1 MTRSL
6 TFGQSWNLLSAG
18 RQQASQVVWRM
29 TEEESLFCPA
39 CETISMLKCGSF
51 DAEVVIDRCP
61 DCHGLW
67 FDAGELRQVL
77 RSEGMKSR
85 LLSAGSPQAGKSS
98 SEPSARQCP
107 RCDRALQQLELGG
120 VTVDVC
126 VGCSGVWLDE
136 GELLKLVGAERQGQ
150 LTEDDSAVAY
160 ELREGLASG
169 ALTPSLLRQLL
180 DALKE
185 WMNR

>member
-1 MTRSL
+1 MTEGL
-6 TFGQSWNLLSAG
+6 TFGQSRNLLSAG
-18 RQQASQVVWRM
+18 RERASQVLSHM

-39 CETISMLKCGSF
+39 CETVSMLKCGSF
-51 DAEVVIDRCP
+51 DVEVVIDRCP

-77 RSEGMKSR
+77 KSEGMKSR
-85 LLSAGSPQAGKSS
+85 FMAAAS
-98 SEPSARQCP
+98 SEVQTPSAEQAARQCP
-107 RCDRALQQLELGG
+107 RCDRALQPLELGG

-150 LTEDDSAVAY
+150 LAEDDSAVAY

-180 DALKE
+180 DALKD